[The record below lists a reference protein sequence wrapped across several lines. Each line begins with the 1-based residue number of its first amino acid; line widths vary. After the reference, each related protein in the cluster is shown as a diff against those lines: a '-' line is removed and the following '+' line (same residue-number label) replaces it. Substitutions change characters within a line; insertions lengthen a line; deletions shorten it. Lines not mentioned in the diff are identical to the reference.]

1 MWQKSGYSLKQKQP
15 FPLVEPAVLTLAF
28 EPPDLGLP
36 ATQEGEGEVTGPGR
50 SAVPQV
56 FLN

>member
-1 MWQKSGYSLKQKQP
+1 MQP